1 VAGGVFEDLLSTL
14 RVLDEMCERGGGGV
28 VVAGPGECVMMLLDN
43 AMVPYS
49 EVKAVAPAYHA
60 VVAEGW
66 RAERLL
72 ELFNLGEGGRAPLYY
87 VATCVIRGRCVYY
100 LYEVT
105 TREGLYDVAAHLT
118 TVILLAHLITSYSA
132 LGLCRGGR
140 AAEAYEDCVRR
151 IINSL
156 LEVAEKRGDK
166 TLPNIIRRFDSP
178 TEVFC
183 TPDMVED
190 KGRA

>member
-1 VAGGVFEDLLSTL
+1 MFEDLLSTL
-14 RVLDEMCERGGGGV
+14 RLLDEVYERGGGGV
-28 VVAGPGECVMMLLDN
+28 VVAGPSDCVTMLLDN

-49 EVKAVAPAYHA
+49 EVKAVAPMYHA

-72 ELFNLGEGGRAPLYY
+72 ELFNLGEGGKAPLYY
-87 VATCVIRGRCVYY
+87 VASCAVHGRCVYHV
-100 LYEVT
+100 YEVAT
-105 TREGLYDVAAHLT
+105 KEGLYDAASHLT
-118 TVILLAHLITSYSA
+118 TVILLARLITSYSA

-151 IINSL
+151 ILTSL

-178 TEVFC
+178 MEVFC
-183 TPDMVED
+183 TPDMFEEH